1 MKKDTVTKPKSDSQS
16 ARVQSA
22 QSSVVTS
29 AKLPPEVPVNCLL
42 HACPCMRIQ
51 KSAQ

>member
-1 MKKDTVTKPKSDSQS
+1 MNTVNASKPKSDSQS
-16 ARVQSA
+16 ARVQTA
-22 QSSVVTS
+22 RSSVAAS
-29 AKLPPEVPVNCLL
+29 AKLAPEVPVNCLL

>member
-1 MKKDTVTKPKSDSQS
+1 MNKVTAAKPKSDSQS
-16 ARVQSA
+16 VRVQTA
-22 QSSVVTS
+22 QSSVTAS

-51 KSAQ
+51 KLAQ